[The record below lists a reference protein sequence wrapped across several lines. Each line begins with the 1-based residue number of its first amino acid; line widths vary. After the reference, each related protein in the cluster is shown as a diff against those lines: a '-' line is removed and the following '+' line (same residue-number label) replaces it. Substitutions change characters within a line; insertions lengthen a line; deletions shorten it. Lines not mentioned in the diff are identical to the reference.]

1 MRVSEVIVEIL
12 KREGVQHLNCY
23 PTTTLIEA
31 AANADI
37 RPIVC
42 RQERVGIGI
51 ADGFARVTNGATP
64 SVFAMQYGPGAE
76 NAFPGIATAYSDST
90 PMLLLPLGHPRE
102 RDGVFP
108 NFSSVRTYESVTK
121 LAEQISV
128 PERTVDTMRRALAAI
143 RIGRPGPALVEVPV
157 DVAGMEVDASILDGY
172 RPVEPARAQGDPNDI
187 DRAAQALL
195 AAEKPVILVGAGVLY
210 AEASEELKSLAEL
223 LQIPV
228 MTTMEGK
235 SAISERHHP
244 LALGSGSGVMSETV
258 YQFLRDADLVF
269 AIGTSLSQHGMVT
282 PLPAGKWII
291 HATNDPVDLYKGY
304 SIDFPIL
311 GDAKL
316 VLTQFIDCCADLLNR
331 KQRKND
337 VAERIKAI
345 RQSWLASWI
354 EKLTS
359 DEVPINPYRVV
370 WELMQNVDP
379 AEAIVTHDAGSPRY
393 EVMPF
398 YQSDIPRSYLGWGKS
413 HQLGT
418 GLGLTIGAKLAAPD
432 KFCVNFMG
440 DAAFGMTGLDF
451 ETAVRANLPICTI
464 VLKNS
469 TMSVEKAH
477 MAGSHKKYR
486 TRDVGGDYADIARAL
501 GGWSEVVHDPAEV
514 GPAILRAKRATED
527 GRPALLEMR
536 TNDEQAKSHL
546 RAFG

>member
-1 MRVSEVIVEIL
+1 
-12 KREGVQHLNCY
+12 
-23 PTTTLIEA
+23 
-31 AANADI
+31 
-37 RPIVC
+37 
-42 RQERVGIGI
+42 
-51 ADGFARVTNGATP
+51 
-64 SVFAMQYGPGAE
+64 
-76 NAFPGIATAYSDST
+76 
-90 PMLLLPLGHPRE
+90 
-102 RDGVFP
+102 
-108 NFSSVRTYESVTK
+108 
-121 LAEQISV
+121 
-128 PERTVDTMRRALAAI
+128 
-143 RIGRPGPALVEVPV
+143 
-157 DVAGMEVDASILDGY
+157 
-172 RPVEPARAQGDPNDI
+172 
-187 DRAAQALL
+187 
-195 AAEKPVILVGAGVLY
+195 
-210 AEASEELKSLAEL
+210 
-223 LQIPV
+223 
-228 MTTMEGK
+228 
-235 SAISERHHP
+235 
-244 LALGSGSGVMSETV
+244 MSETV

-304 SIDFPIL
+304 YIDFPIL

-451 ETAVRANLPICTI
+451 ETAVRVNLPICTI

>member
-121 LAEQISV
+121 LAEQIST
-128 PERTVDTMRRALAAI
+128 PESTVDTMRRALAAI

-172 RPVEPARAQGDPNDI
+172 RPIEPARSQGDPNDI

-195 AAEKPVILVGAGVLY
+195 AAEKPIILVGAGVLY
-210 AEASEELKSLAEL
+210 AEASEALAALAEL

-282 PLPAGKWII
+282 PLPAGKQII
-291 HATNDPVDLYKGY
+291 HATNDSIDLYKGY

-316 VLTQFIDCCADLLNR
+316 VLNQFVECCADLLNQ

-337 VAERIKAI
+337 VAARIKTVREA
-345 RQSWLASWI
+345 WLAGWM

-359 DEVPINPYRVV
+359 DEVPINPYRVI

-418 GLGLTIGAKLAAPD
+418 GLGLAIGAKLAAPD

-469 TMSVEKAH
+469 TMSVEKPH
-477 MAGSHKKYR
+477 MVSSHEKYR
-486 TRDVGGDYADIARAL
+486 ARDVGGDYADIAKAL

-536 TNDEQAKSHL
+536 TSDEQAKSHL